1 MIMADSKVSLLV
13 QFLNEHVNITLDS
26 KTAIQMESGEVVE
39 VSMIADGVMLD
50 FDDDFVLLGQ
60 EGKDSVELI
69 SRQLVLGVK
78 TVDVSD
84 ITMNDP
90 DRPDRENMN

>member
-1 MIMADSKVSLLV
+1 MADSKVSLLV

-39 VSMIADGVMLD
+39 VQMVVDGVLLD
-50 FDDDFVLLGQ
+50 FDDEFILLGQ
-60 EGKDSVELI
+60 EGKDGVELI
-69 SRQLVLGVK
+69 SRQLVLGMKV
-78 TVDVSD
+78 VDLSEALV
-84 ITMNDP
+84 NDP

>member
-1 MIMADSKVSLLV
+1 MADSKVSLLV

-39 VSMIADGVMLD
+39 VQMVTEGIILD
-50 FDDDFVLLGQ
+50 YDDDFVLLGQ
-60 EGKDSVELI
+60 LGKDGVELI

-78 TVDVSD
+78 IVDLNEAL
-84 ITMNDP
+84 TNDP